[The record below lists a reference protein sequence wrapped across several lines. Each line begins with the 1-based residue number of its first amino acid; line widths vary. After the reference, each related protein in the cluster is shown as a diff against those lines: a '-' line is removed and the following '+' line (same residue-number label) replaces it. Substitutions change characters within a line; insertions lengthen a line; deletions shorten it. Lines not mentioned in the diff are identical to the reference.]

1 MLNQEQSLSELR
13 NHESYKCNQCK
24 TNFASTYIP
33 MNHMKLY
40 HPKSV
45 TCNSCS
51 EKFEKNSD
59 MKEHLLSDHRNRKKF
74 YCQLGDMSFNLDWCL
89 KEHIKRHSVIKR
101 CC

>member
-59 MKEHLLSDHRNRKKF
+59 MKEHLLSDHRNRKKVLLPVRW
-74 YCQLGDMSFNLDWCL
+74 YELQSWLVSEREL
-89 KEHIKRHSVIKR
+89 IKRQSVI
-101 CC
+101 